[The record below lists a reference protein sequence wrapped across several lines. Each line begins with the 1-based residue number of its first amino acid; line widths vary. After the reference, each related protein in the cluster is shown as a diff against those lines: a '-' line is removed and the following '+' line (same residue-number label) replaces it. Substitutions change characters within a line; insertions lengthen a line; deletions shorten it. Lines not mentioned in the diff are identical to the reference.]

1 MFDDTIIVQTAVS
14 AFNNAALAGPMFFWL
29 GILMIPLFWM
39 VRVCAVEF
47 VERQSILPGLKRP
60 QTRLLNCA
68 MIFWAM
74 VFGWL
79 ILMGGHYGVLRD
91 AMSMLSYLMAGA
103 LFVATA
109 GLVQTLRL
117 ANPAL
122 PESIVKRVRRPRLVR
137 YGLLIVAAVVAGL
150 FGAPGWTGFLMA
162 AAAVIAGALVGR
174 ATTRGAGGMVGTTL
188 MMMGVVTLMLMQ
200 PEFFRF
206 GQLGNLTVIH
216 MLGLVLMA
224 AVAAAVL
231 ALRYVN
237 PRGRIH
243 HSAFVKLKWM
253 ARILTMLGAALF
265 ILTESVPVFL
275 GMWVV
280 MIASCAMSIWHA
292 DKIPADLAKK
302 TWGAALGVFGIL
314 TIMPVVTAVGILC
327 MVMQSRGGGLRAS
340 KFLL

>member
-39 VRVCAVEF
+39 VRVCATDF
-47 VERQSILPGLKRP
+47 VERQNVLPGLKRP

-68 MIFWAM
+68 LILWAM
-74 VFGWL
+74 IFGWL

-103 LFVATA
+103 LFLATV

-122 PESIVKRVRRPRLVR
+122 PECIVKRVRRPRLVR
-137 YGLLIVAAVVAGL
+137 YGLLVLTAVVAGL

-216 MLGLVLMA
+216 MLGLILMA

-243 HSAFVKLKWM
+243 HSAFIKLKWM
-253 ARILTMLGAALF
+253 ARFVTALGAALF

-275 GMWVV
+275 GMWAV
-280 MIASCAMSIWHA
+280 MFVSCAMSIWHA

-302 TWGAALGVFGIL
+302 MWGAALGVFGVL
-314 TIMPVVTAVGILC
+314 TIMPVVTAVGIIF
-327 MVMQSRGGGLRAS
+327 MTMQSRGGGVRAS